1 MSNKEII
8 KRLREELEE
17 LRKKIMNLKIF
28 LLTKK
33 YQQIKLDQEEQA
45 ILLARQMRV
54 MEEYE
59 NILIQR
65 ISLIQNLI
73 DLENGDK

>member
-45 ILLARQMRV
+45 ILLARQLRV
-54 MEEYE
+54 MDEYE